1 MIKSRLAE
9 VIRAKGLTQKAFA
22 EMVGT
27 SSQYINAISSG
38 KLSVSI
44 RQLAKFAAIL
54 DVPVSDLFL
63 EPKENGVAYCPHC
76 GKPIRLI
83 VEDERE
89 EME

>member
-27 SSQYINAISSG
+27 SSQYINAVSSG
-38 KLSVSI
+38 KLSISI
-44 RQLAKFAAIL
+44 KQLSKFAEIL
-54 DVPVSDLFL
+54 GVPVSDLFL
-63 EPKENGVAYCPHC
+63 DPKENGVAYCPHC

-83 VEDERE
+83 VEE